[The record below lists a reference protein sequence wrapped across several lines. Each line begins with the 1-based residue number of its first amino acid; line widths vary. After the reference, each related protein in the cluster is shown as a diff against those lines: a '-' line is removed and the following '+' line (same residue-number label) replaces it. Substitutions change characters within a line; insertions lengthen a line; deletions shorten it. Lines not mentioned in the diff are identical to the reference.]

1 MPIVA
6 WYMLSNESY
15 MNLVI
20 RDVFPTVARDHEQ
33 QHIHRVMPNF
43 GVQQTY
49 RSVPLETPTYAQ
61 LLARPNRNPKAECGV
76 LELLQGVVV

>member
-20 RDVFPTVARDHEQ
+20 RDVLPTLCSPKNTNLHRQGQRTATLTKARD
-33 QHIHRVMPNF
+33 
-43 GVQQTY
+43 VQGLGIT
-49 RSVPLETPTYAQ
+49 
-61 LLARPNRNPKAECGV
+61 
-76 LELLQGVVV
+76 